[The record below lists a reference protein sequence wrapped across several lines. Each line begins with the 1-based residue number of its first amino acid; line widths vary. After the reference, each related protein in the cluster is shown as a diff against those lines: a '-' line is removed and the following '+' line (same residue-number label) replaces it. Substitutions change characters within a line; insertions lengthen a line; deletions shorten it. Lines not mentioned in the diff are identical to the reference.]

1 MSVFD
6 RIIGLLSALVVINLA
21 QLALSLKKR

>member
-6 RIIGLLSALVVINLA
+6 RIISTTL
-21 QLALSLKKR
+21 